1 MQLYGERKEG
11 KKSRGRRRNIFY
23 DRTAVRLNERGEG
36 NAANKRE
43 RTRNGTGGGG
53 WAEKRERERKEGKD
67 GEKIGRFCNRCMHD
81 TFRMPGQGNKR
92 TLTNT
97 NRAVAR

>member
-1 MQLYGERKEG
+1 MREGRETRQTKEKGRGMERVEEG
-11 KKSRGRRRNIFY
+11 GPR
-23 DRTAVRLNERGEG
+23 
-36 NAANKRE
+36 
-43 RTRNGTGGGG
+43 
-53 WAEKRERERKEGKD
+53 RERERKEGKD

>member
-1 MQLYGERKEG
+1 MEEG
-11 KKSRGRRRNIFY
+11 GPR
-23 DRTAVRLNERGEG
+23 
-36 NAANKRE
+36 
-43 RTRNGTGGGG
+43 
-53 WAEKRERERKEGKD
+53 RERERKEGKD